1 VEKELNMLNIK
12 FLARML
18 LPMLLALAHLGVA
31 ATEYPARP
39 VRLVVGGGSDVP
51 ARVVANSLTIAWK
64 HQVNVE
70 PLPSAGGLIA
80 ARTVKD
86 AAADGYTLLN
96 STGAYLLNQAARTP
110 PPFVMSRD
118 FTPVGLLGT
127 APQIVVVPVGL
138 PVKNIQELVAYANL
152 NPHAVYC
159 ASAGIGG
166 SAHLACEMLRHYGK
180 ADVTHVPYKG
190 VAPALVDVLA
200 GRIQVTYTAVA
211 AISAIKEGRL
221 RAIAVTG
228 NKRLSALPDVPTVA
242 EQGFPQLTLLTWYGI
257 HAPTGTPAA
266 TVDTINKAIGKA
278 LQDPAVT
285 QALVGAGL
293 EPEAMSVAG
302 FKEFMA
308 AQEASITKLW
318 RETGA
323 RLD

>member
-1 VEKELNMLNIK
+1 MSNIK
-12 FLARML
+12 FLLRML
-18 LPMLLALAHLGVA
+18 LPALLALAQLGA
-31 ATEYPARP
+31 AANEYPVRP

-51 ARVVANSLTIAWK
+51 ARVVANSLTNAWK
-64 HQVNVE
+64 RQVNVE
-70 PLPSAGGLIA
+70 PLPSAGGIVA
-80 ARTVKD
+80 AKTVKD
-86 AAADGYTLLN
+86 APADGYTLLN
-96 STGAYLLNQAARTP
+96 TTGAYLLNQAARTP
-110 PPFVMSRD
+110 PPFQMGRD

-127 APQIVVVPVGL
+127 APQIVVVPVDL
-138 PVKNIQELVAYANL
+138 PVKNIRELLAYANL
-152 NPHAVYC
+152 KPHMVYC

-166 SAHLACEMLRHYGK
+166 SSHLACEMLRHYGK
-180 ADVTHVPYKG
+180 ADITHVAYKG

-228 NKRLSALPDVPTVA
+228 NRRLSALPDVPTVA

-266 TVDTINKAIGKA
+266 TIDTINKAIAAA
-278 LQDPAVT
+278 LKDPAVT

-302 FKEFMA
+302 FREFMA
-308 AQEASITKLW
+308 SQEASITRLW

-323 RLD
+323 KLE

>member
-1 VEKELNMLNIK
+1 MLKIK
-12 FLARML
+12 FLLRLL
-18 LPMLLALAHLGVA
+18 LPALLALAQLGVA
-31 ATEYPARP
+31 ANEYPAKP

-51 ARVVANSLTIAWK
+51 ARVVANSLTNAWK
-64 HQVNVE
+64 RQVNVE
-70 PLPSAGGLIA
+70 PLPSAGGIVA
-80 ARTVKD
+80 AKTVKD
-86 AAADGYTLLN
+86 APADGYTLLN
-96 STGAYLLNQAARTP
+96 TTGAYLLNQAARTP
-110 PPFVMSRD
+110 PPFQMGRD

-127 APQIVVVPVGL
+127 APQIVVVPVDL
-138 PVKNIQELVAYANL
+138 PVKNIRELLAYASL
-152 NPHAVYC
+152 KPHMVYC

-166 SAHLACEMLRHYGK
+166 SSHLACEMLRHYGK
-180 ADVTHVPYKG
+180 ADITHVAYKG

-228 NKRLSALPDVPTVA
+228 NRRLSALPDVPTVA

-266 TVDTINKAIGKA
+266 TIDTINKAIAAA
-278 LQDPAVT
+278 LKDPAVT

-302 FKEFMA
+302 FREFMA
-308 AQEASITKLW
+308 SQEASITRLW

-323 RLD
+323 KLE

>member
-1 VEKELNMLNIK
+1 MLNIK
-12 FLARML
+12 FLLRML
-18 LPMLLALAHLGVA
+18 VPAVLALAQLGVA
-31 ATEYPARP
+31 ANEYPAKP

-51 ARVVANSLTIAWK
+51 ARVVANSLTNAWK
-64 HQVNVE
+64 RQVNVE
-70 PLPSAGGLIA
+70 PLPSAGGIVA
-80 ARTVKD
+80 AKAVKD
-86 AAADGYTLLN
+86 ATADGYTLLN
-96 STGAYLLNQAARTP
+96 TTGAYLLNQAARTP

-127 APQIVVVPVGL
+127 APQIVVVPVDL
-138 PVKNIQELVAYANL
+138 PVKNIRELIAHANL
-152 NPHAVYC
+152 KPHMVYC

-166 SAHLACEMLRHYGK
+166 SSHLACEMLRHYGK
-180 ADVTHVPYKG
+180 ADITHVAYKG

-228 NKRLSALPDVPTVA
+228 NRRLSALPDVPTVA

-257 HAPTGTPAA
+257 HAPMGTPAA
-266 TVDTINKAIGKA
+266 TIDTINKAIAASLK
-278 LQDPAVT
+278 DPAVT

-293 EPEAMSVAG
+293 EPEAMSVAA
-302 FKEFMA
+302 FNQFMA
-308 AQEASITKLW
+308 SQEASITKLW

-323 RLD
+323 KLE

>member
-1 VEKELNMLNIK
+1 MLKIK
-12 FLARML
+12 FLLRML
-18 LPMLLALAHLGVA
+18 LPALLALAQLGVA
-31 ATEYPARP
+31 ANEYPAKP

-51 ARVVANSLTIAWK
+51 ARVVANSLTNAWK
-64 HQVNVE
+64 RQVNVE
-70 PLPSAGGLIA
+70 PLPSAGGIVA
-80 ARTVKD
+80 AKTVKD
-86 AAADGYTLLN
+86 APADGYTLLN
-96 STGAYLLNQAARTP
+96 TTGAYLLHQATRTP
-110 PPFVMSRD
+110 PPFQMGKD

-127 APQIVVVPVGL
+127 APQIVVVPVDL
-138 PVKNIQELVAYANL
+138 PVKNIRELLAYANL
-152 NPHAVYC
+152 KPHMVYC

-166 SAHLACEMLRHYGK
+166 SSHLACEMLRHYGK
-180 ADVTHVPYKG
+180 ADIAHVAYKG

-228 NKRLSALPDVPTVA
+228 NRRLSALPDVPTVA

-266 TVDTINKAIGKA
+266 TIDTINKGIAAA
-278 LQDPAVT
+278 LKDPAVT

-302 FKEFMA
+302 FREFMA
-308 AQEASITKLW
+308 SQEASITRLW

-323 RLD
+323 KLE